1 VGPRFERVNYVGY
14 GDHDSNTAAADAHVV
29 CDWSSYAG
37 LASVQVYDDTPDPS
51 SGQIVYYSFNYA
63 AAGAGRTDLLENTV
77 VYLTA
82 QESTPT
88 GGIAGTAMLEGMADH
103 SEIKVTAYPGG
114 SHAYTDAAGHYAI
127 EALYAGNYTVEATKD
142 EWSDEDVEGVAV
154 GEGQQTTGVDMM
166 LHPITM
172 AELCESP
179 NLSIPDSSPAGV
191 YDTMTLTDEFE
202 ITEVEIY
209 VNIPHTYVGDL
220 IVEITSPE
228 GTTVRL
234 HNRTGGSANDLIG
247 WYDSELGVDGPGS
260 LVDFADESTVGEW
273 ELWVSDNAGAD
284 VGTVVDWCV
293 QAMGAAPTGVDEGEH
308 ELIPAEY
315 VLSGVRPNP
324 FNPVTTVTYG
334 VPAESRV
341 SLKVYNVAGREV
353 RVLVDDR
360 IEAGYHTVTWD
371 GRDDRG
377 NEVSSGV
384 YFCRMEA
391 EGHEASAKMVLL
403 K

>member
-1 VGPRFERVNYVGY
+1 M
-14 GDHDSNTAAADAHVV
+14 
-29 CDWSSYAG
+29 
-37 LASVQVYDDTPDPS
+37 
-51 SGQIVYYSFNYA
+51 
-63 AAGAGRTDLLENTV
+63 

-103 SEIKVTAYPGG
+103 SGILVTAYPGG
-114 SHAYTDAAGHYAI
+114 SHAFTDAAGHYAI
-127 EALYAGNYTVEATKD
+127 EALYAGSYMVEATMD
-142 EWSDEDVEGVAV
+142 DWSEEAVEGVTV
-154 GEGQQTTGVDMM
+154 SEGHQTTGVDLM
-166 LHPITM
+166 LHPVTM

-191 YDTMTLTDEFE
+191 YDTVTLTDEFA
-202 ITEVEIY
+202 ITDVEIY
-209 VNIPHTYVGDL
+209 VNIPHTYIGDL

-234 HNRTGGSANDLIG
+234 HNRTGGSVNDLIG
-247 WYDSELGVDGPGS
+247 WYDTDLAVDGPGT
-260 LVDFADESTVGEW
+260 LADFADESPAGEW

-284 VGTVVDWCV
+284 LGTVVSWCV
-293 QAMGAAPTGVDEGEH
+293 HVEGVAPTGVDEGEH

-353 RVLVDDR
+353 RVLVDAR

-371 GRDDRG
+371 GRDGRG